1 MADSRTTD
9 GNRTRAL
16 GGLVD
21 ESPDDDPQVL
31 DADGQ
36 PVADDSPEADPRK
49 NVVPKNLPALSKP
62 TSPARKG
69 DLLGYYL
76 AEVRR
81 YPLLDP
87 QEENELARRYV
98 EDGDTDAAHRLVT
111 ANLRLVVKL
120 AFQYHRQWSSVLD
133 LIQEGNV
140 GLVEALSRY
149 DPYRG
154 VRFSSYAQY
163 WIRAMILRFLMD
175 NYRMVRLG
183 STRHGRKLF
192 FQLQKERDRLIKEG
206 LTPSTAAL
214 AERLEV
220 PEQEVIDVDRQLS
233 APALSLHSP
242 VGDAEGR
249 ALEEM
254 VSGDGQDP
262 SEAVERGELGAVVK
276 EQLDA
281 FAERLT
287 DDREQV
293 IWRERLTSN
302 DPRSLADIGEQFGVS
317 KERIRQVEARM
328 KKRLKV
334 WLSEALGDEIAFE
347 FDVPEGD

>member
-1 MADSRTTD
+1 MAPSHTD
-9 GNRTRAL
+9 DAPVKPL

-21 ESPDDDPQVL
+21 DNHDQPEVL
-31 DADGQ
+31 DAQGN
-36 PVADDSPEADPRK
+36 PVADTEGPESDPRV
-49 NVVPKNLPALSKP
+49 NTVPQNLPALSRP
-62 TSPARKG
+62 TSTARKG
-69 DLLGYYL
+69 DLLAYYL

-87 QEENELARRYV
+87 EEENALV
-98 EDGDTDAAHRLVT
+98 EDGDTDAANRLVT

-120 AFQYHRQWSSVLD
+120 AFQYHRQWSNVLD

-175 NYRMVRLG
+175 NYRLVRLG

-192 FQLQKERDRLIKEG
+192 FQLKKVRDQLINEG
-206 LTPSTAAL
+206 NIPSTSAL
-214 AERLEV
+214 AERLSV

-242 VGDAEGR
+242 VGDADGR

-254 VSGDGQDP
+254 IPGTSRGPDD
-262 SEAVERGELGAVVK
+262 AVERGELGAVVK
-276 EQLDA
+276 EHLDA
-281 FAERLT
+281 FARALKDERE
-287 DDREQV
+287 RV
-293 IWRERLTSN
+293 IWNQRLTSK
-302 DPRSLADIGEQFGVS
+302 DPRSLADIGQQFSVS
-317 KERIRQVEARM
+317 KERIRQVEARI
-328 KKRLKV
+328 KKQLKTF
-334 WLSEALGDEIAFE
+334 LADALGDEIAFD
-347 FDVPEGD
+347 FDIPEGQ